1 MMSYKIFYNSYV
13 QVPGTTEPL
22 VPGIRT
28 WYTGTWYT
36 HYVELCALYADF
48 DKIFRPWFSL

>member
-1 MMSYKIFYNSYV
+1 MMSYNFFYNSYV

-22 VPGIRT
+22 VPGIPT